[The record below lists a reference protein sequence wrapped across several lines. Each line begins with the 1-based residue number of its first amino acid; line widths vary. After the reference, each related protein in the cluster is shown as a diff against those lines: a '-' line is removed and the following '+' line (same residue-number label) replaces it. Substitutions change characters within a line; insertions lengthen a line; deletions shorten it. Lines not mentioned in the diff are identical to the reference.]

1 MLSISTKLDH
11 IHSDTEIADVVSL
24 SFDLR
29 QKSRIRVTLQ
39 SGVEAALYMQR
50 GTILRG
56 GDFLQADSGEIIE
69 VIASLV
75 PDTVGQ
81 NPPAE
86 MKPRGVIHW
95 VSATEGK
102 EVKLRLYDR
111 LFLAEAPGKATGNYL
126 DDVNADSLK
135 VIKAIAEPAIVNC
148 QPETVFQFERE
159 GYFVSDR
166 YDHSAETPVFNL
178 TIGLKE
184 TSDK

>member
-69 VIASLV
+69 VIAADQAMMKVTASTSKALTRAAYHLGNRHV
-75 PDTVGQ
+75 PLEIGDGWLKLETDSVLKDMLLGL
-81 NPPAE
+81 
-86 MKPRGVIHW
+86 GVQ
-95 VSATEGK
+95 VE
-102 EVKLRLYDR
+102 ELQ
-111 LFLAEAPGKATGNYL
+111 APFEPESGAYAAGGGHHHHH
-126 DDVNADSLK
+126 DDEHSH
-135 VIKAIAEPAIVNC
+135 
-148 QPETVFQFERE
+148 
-159 GYFVSDR
+159 
-166 YDHSAETPVFNL
+166 DHVHAHGHSH
-178 TIGLKE
+178 
-184 TSDK
+184 

>member
-1 MLSISTKLDH
+1 LPFTKEIFIDA
-11 IHSDTEIADVVSL
+11 SDFTEDTSL
-24 SFDLR
+24 SRKKFKRLVIGDYVR
-29 QKSRIRVTLQ
+29 
-39 SGVEAALYMQR
+39 
-50 GTILRG
+50 LRG
-56 GDFLQADSGEIIE
+56 AYVIKADDVIKDDNGEIIE

-81 NPPAE
+81 NPPPE

-102 EVKLRLYDR
+102 EVELRLYDR

-126 DDVNADSLK
+126 DDVNPDSLK

-148 QPETVFQFERE
+148 EPETVFQFERE

-166 YDHSAETPVFNL
+166 YDHSVDTPVFNL
-178 TIGLKE
+178 TIGLKD